1 MRIGIDAT
9 VFKGSTYTG
18 VSRCAYEIIRN
29 WIKRYPEHEYF
40 LFSGTTIL
48 PQLIL
53 PDNWHRVVKPCV
65 VGGAQVWNIIEL
77 PKLIKQNKIDA
88 FWGPNFILPKKNGNI
103 KYYVTVHDLAPFKIR
118 GIAATSNSL
127 KLKLFAKRS
136 CLRADK
142 VIAVSK
148 ATQKD
153 VIDIFKIP
161 EKKVIVSYNGGLPT
175 EFTSD
180 CLVKKVCKLE
190 KEKYFLF
197 VSTIEPRKNLITLI
211 KAFEKYLEN
220 TNSNIKL
227 VLVGKKGW
235 KCKSIFNAIENSPY
249 KEQIILPGYVS
260 DEEKAWLYQNAVGFI
275 FPSLYEGFGIPIL
288 EAMAYGVIT
297 ITAKNSSLC
306 EVGGDAVLYMQNEK
320 DTEELSQLMNKV
332 VSMKKEEKTIFRKKM
347 EKQVRKF
354 SWDKNA
360 DEIMKLIMQN

>member
-18 VSRCAYEIIRN
+18 VSRCAYEVIRN

-48 PQLIL
+48 PELIL

-65 VGGAQVWNIIEL
+65 VRGAQAWNIIEL
-77 PKLIKQNKIDA
+77 PQLIKQNKIDA
-88 FWGPNFILPKKNGNI
+88 FWGPNFILPKRISNI
-103 KYYVTVHDLAPFKIR
+103 KYYVTVHDLAPFKIG

-127 KLKLFAKRS
+127 KLKLFAKQS

-153 VIDIFKIP
+153 VIDIFKIS
-161 EKKVIVSYNGGLPT
+161 EKKVVVSYNGGLPT
-175 EFTSD
+175 EFTKD
-180 CLVKKVCKLE
+180 YCEKKVNKLE
-190 KEKYFLF
+190 KDKFFLF

-211 KAFEKYLEN
+211 KAFEKYLNN
-220 TNSNIKL
+220 TSSNFKL
-227 VLVGKKGW
+227 ALVGKKGW
-235 KCKSIFNAIENSPY
+235 KCKNIFSAIENSPY
-249 KEQIILPGYVS
+249 REQIVLPGYVS
-260 DEEKAWLYQNAVGFI
+260 DEEKAWLYQNAAGFI

-288 EAMAYGVIT
+288 EAMAYGLIT
-297 ITAKNSSLC
+297 ITARNSSLY
-306 EVGGDAVLYMQNEK
+306 EVGGDAALYMQNEK
-320 DTEELSQLMNKV
+320 DVDELSRLMEKV
-332 VSMKKEEKTIFRKKM
+332 ALMKNEEKVAYREKM
-347 EKQVRKF
+347 ERQIKKF

-360 DEIMKLIMQN
+360 DEIMKLIAQN